1 MLDIK
6 ALDPTA
12 RTRQAVLSRR
22 LYFQVETVA
31 IAMHSLSELSEA
43 LTVKPVLQIL
53 SPWTSRV
60 AKTLHIF
67 LYKNKRHPWIYCPVL
82 VSSLLTFYLD
92 KTTAY
97 RLVTTSP
104 IGR

>member
-6 ALDPTA
+6 ALDLAA

-22 LYFQVETVA
+22 LYFQVETIA

-53 SPWTSRV
+53 SP
-60 AKTLHIF
+60 
-67 LYKNKRHPWIYCPVL
+67 
-82 VSSLLTFYLD
+82 
-92 KTTAY
+92 
-97 RLVTTSP
+97 
-104 IGR
+104 

>member
-22 LYFQVETVA
+22 LYFQVETIA

-67 LYKNKRHPWIYCPVL
+67 FIQKQEASRGSIALYWFR
-82 VSSLLTFYLD
+82 
-92 KTTAY
+92 AY
-97 RLVTTSP
+97 
-104 IGR
+104 